1 MDRAVRSVLAPERQL
16 VDNAWADQMDI
27 LEFVRGHSLGVQAS
41 VSPSLS
47 PQAAVVG
54 FIVTEDFEL
63 FFDTVESTRKAT
75 NLRQNSTIAFV
86 IGGLADGDERTV
98 QYEGVADEPQG
109 QELEQLKERY
119 FRRFPEGRARQQWPG
134 ILYVRVRPRWLR
146 FSNFN
151 TTPPDIVEFR
161 FSEGK
166 LVRG

>member
-1 MDRAVRSVLAPERQL
+1 MPTT
-16 VDNAWADQMDI
+16 QMDI

-41 VSPSLS
+41 VSPSLT

-63 FFDTVESTRKAT
+63 FFDTVESTRKVA

-98 QYEGVADEPQG
+98 QYEGVADEPKG
-109 QELEQLKERY
+109 PELEQLKERY
-119 FRRFPEGRARQQWPG
+119 FRRFPHGRARQHWPG
-134 ILYVRVRPRWLR
+134 ILYLRVRPRWLR

-151 TTPPDIVEFR
+151 TTPPDIVECR
-161 FSEGK
+161 FGEGGAGLK
-166 LVRG
+166 